1 MQRDTPKFDEPECSA
16 PVAKRKNKQ
25 FVLERRYVSPVRD
38 DLLGRITSPIRQWR
52 VFRVNMTTVIGAGRV
67 LSRRVNEL
75 ERIVVRARRAFRA
88 SSDPVDARS
97 WLFRVEVDEDQYPEE

>member
-52 VFRVNMTTVIGAGRV
+52 VFRKYRSARDRQRAIENM
-67 LSRRVNEL
+67 
-75 ERIVVRARRAFRA
+75 ERKG
-88 SSDPVDARS
+88 DPVWWQWEYRIS
-97 WLFRVEVDEDQYPEE
+97 E